1 MRDTRNKVRRALL
14 VFTLV
19 VPTTAVADDFR
30 GSNWGDSVAMVKS
43 QAGEPAMSQDD
54 TLAYEVSI
62 SGLDAYLLYNFAA
75 NKLVSAGYMFTE
87 THSNDNAFISDYST
101 ISQLLRQK
109 YGAPDEDDSTW
120 LNDLYRDDPSRYG
133 FAISLGHLV
142 KRTLWDT
149 ENTTVTHALH
159 GDNYKIT
166 HAVLY
171 SSKALASVKEE
182 KDRKKALDQL

>member
-1 MRDTRNKVRRALL
+1 MSTRNGVSRALL
-14 VFTLV
+14 VMATMA
-19 VPTTAVADDFR
+19 PMMAAGDDFR
-30 GSNWGDSVAMVKS
+30 GSDWGDSVAAVKA

-62 SGLDAYLLYNFAA
+62 SGLDAYLLYNFIA

-87 THSNDNAFISDYST
+87 THSNDNAFITDYGK
-101 ISQLLRQK
+101 IGELLRQK
-109 YGAPDEDDSTW
+109 YGAPAEDESTW
-120 LNDLYRDDPSRYG
+120 LNDLYRDDASHYG

-142 KRTLWDT
+142 KRSIWET
-149 ENTTVTHALH
+149 ETTTIAHALH
-159 GDNYKIT
+159 GDNYEIT

-182 KDRKKALDQL
+182 QEKKKALDQL